1 MVTWVPTAPLVGV
14 KPVMEGIEA
23 MRKLVELVVVPAGLV
38 TVMGPLVAPV
48 GTMALSWVAEIKLK
62 LAATPLNLTAEVP
75 VKLSPRIVT
84 VAPTPP
90 EVGLKLVMRGRLMRV
105 KFSVLVEAA
114 KPLKTRTTPVTA
126 VGGT

>member
-1 MVTWVPTAPLVGV
+1 
-14 KPVMEGIEA
+14 